1 MKFIVDDFSGGLT
14 DAIYT
19 SDPKCAEIIDNV
31 HITRDKTIETA
42 PGIEIFSTTASRLP
56 NNKRVS
62 LISKLNDSTFVAF
75 SEDRAYKVTESAIT
89 ELVGPGNNPAF
100 SEGDESSLVSVAEF
114 NGHLICTNTA
124 KSHPIKIYT
133 DDNVTPQLRTAGL
146 PAISAIPTI
155 TATGSGTGNR
165 YSYALVRSYTYN
177 VSSVTY
183 LDLSSPL
190 VTVKEASVIGTTTP
204 YTITGI
210 ATLANGT
217 DYNYDLSNI
226 KVQIYRTTAG
236 GTAYYY
242 VGQVSNGTTSF
253 VDNVTDAT
261 LLNNPTLYTNGGIVG
276 NDSPP
281 LSKYVFEANDTYYY
295 LDITQNNES
304 KPFRLLQSITNDPDS
319 VPGDFSVSFKDKIT
333 GGGAIGRTPIIF
345 TKSSIARLDGIIDE
359 AGRGSVNREILS
371 NSIGCVSMN
380 SIVKSPRGLYFASE
394 SGFYVTTGYD
404 VPVKLANDGNNKGRI
419 DSIYRD
425 LINKDKIQG
434 VYNPITNRVYWT
446 ACNGSADND
455 IIFVYEET
463 HDSFTTLTNEVGI
476 LPTALIVDGEDL
488 IIGDANGYIFRMSK
502 SFYTHPVVDTT
513 KSPSLWSKAPIKYRW
528 KSVHLNMGDSSINK
542 WITGINVQGKPET
555 NVNMS
560 IMSYTNGEADG
571 KELYPIRT
579 VPFLVWGD
587 FSFSWGDLGFVWNRT
602 STVNQTRS
610 FPSGRLRARQ
620 RQVEFTNAYFE
631 IQASGSD
638 PGSLI
643 TINSLNKTATIVT
656 PASYA
661 FGLNMDGYDMVID
674 GNSYKIKSG
683 SSNTIVLESTPVN
696 GTYNWTIM
704 GYAKGQRAQVLNF
717 SLKYEALS
725 DAGTFWRTSSET

>member
-1 MKFIVDDFSGGLT
+1 MKFLVGDFSGGLT

-19 SDPKCAEIIDNV
+19 SNPNCAEVIDNV
-31 HITRDKTIETA
+31 YITRDKTIETV

-62 LISKLNDSTFVAF
+62 LIAKLNDTTFVAF
-75 SEDRAYKVTESAIT
+75 SEDKAYKVTQSAIT

-100 SEGDESSLVSVAEF
+100 NEGNESSLVSVAEF
-114 NGHLICTNTA
+114 NGHLYCTNTA
-124 KSHPIKIYT
+124 KSYPIKIYT
-133 DDNVTPQLRTAGL
+133 DANITPQLRTAGL

-155 TATGSGTGNR
+155 TATGTGSS
-165 YSYALVRSYTYN
+165 YSYALVRSYIYN
-177 VSSVTY
+177 VASVTY
-183 LDLSSPL
+183 ADVSSPL
-190 VTVKEASVIGTTTP
+190 ITVKVAGVVGPSVP
-204 YTITGI
+204 YTITGL

-217 DYNYDLSNI
+217 DYNYDTANI
-226 KVQIYRTTAG
+226 KTQIYRTTAG

-242 VGQVSNGTTSF
+242 VGEVANGVTSF
-253 VDNVTDAT
+253 VDNVPDST
-261 LLNNPTLYTNGGIVG
+261 LINGSTLYINGGIVG

-295 LDITQNNES
+295 LDITQSNES

-319 VPGDFSVSFKDKIT
+319 VPSDFSVSFKDTIT

-345 TKSSIARLDGIIDE
+345 TKNSIARLDGIIDE

-419 DSIYRD
+419 DAIYRD

-434 VYNPITNRVYWT
+434 VYNPSTNRVYWT

-488 IIGDANGYIFRMSK
+488 IIGDSKGYLFRMSK
-502 SFYTHPVVDTT
+502 SFYTHPVVDDT
-513 KSPSLWSKAPIKYRW
+513 KAPALWSKAPIKYKW
-528 KSVHLNMGDSSINK
+528 KSVHLDMGDSTINK
-542 WITGINVQGKPET
+542 WITSINVQGKPET
-555 NVNMS
+555 NVNMAVN
-560 IMSYTNGEADG
+560 SYTNGEADG
-571 KELYPIRT
+571 KQLYPVRT
-579 VPFLVWGD
+579 VPYLVWGD
-587 FSFSWGDLGFVWNRT
+587 FSFSWGDTGFVWNRT

-620 RQVEFTNAYFE
+620 RQIEFTNAYFE
-631 IQASGSD
+631 IQASGTDS
-638 PGSLI
+638 GSLI
-643 TINSLNKTATIVT
+643 TINSSNKTATIVT
-656 PASYA
+656 PLSYA

-674 GNSYKIKSG
+674 GASYKIKSG
-683 SSNTIVLESTPVN
+683 TSDTIVLETCPSN
-696 GTYNWTIM
+696 GTYAWSIM
-704 GYAKGQRAQVLNF
+704 GYGKGQRAQVLNF
-717 SLKYEALS
+717 SLTYEALS

>member
-1 MKFIVDDFSGGLT
+1 MKLIVGDFSGGLT
-14 DAIYT
+14 DATYT
-19 SDPKCAEIIDNV
+19 SGINCAEVIDNV

-62 LISKLNDSTFVAF
+62 LIAKLNDATFVAF
-75 SEDRAYKVTESAIT
+75 SEDKAYKVTQSAIT
-89 ELVGPGNNPAF
+89 EIVGPGNNPAF
-100 SEGDESSLVSVAEF
+100 NEGTESSLVSVAEF
-114 NGHLICTNTA
+114 NGHLICTNTD

-133 DDNVTPQLRTAGL
+133 DNNVTPQLRTAGL

-155 TATGSGTGNR
+155 TATGTGSS
-165 YSYALVRSYTYN
+165 YSYALVRSYIYN
-177 VSSVTY
+177 VASVTY
-183 LDLSSPL
+183 ADISAPL
-190 VTVKEASVIGTTTP
+190 ITVKVAGVVGPTVP

-217 DYNYDLSNI
+217 DYNYDLANI
-226 KVQIYRTTAG
+226 KVQIYRTTVG

-242 VGQVSNGTTSF
+242 VGEVANGSTVPF
-253 VDNVTDAT
+253 VDNTPDTT
-261 LLNNPTLYTNGGIVG
+261 LINGSTLYINGGIVG

-319 VPGDFSVSFKDKIT
+319 VPSDFSVSFKDKLT

-345 TKSSIARLDGIIDE
+345 TKNSIARLDGIIDE

-434 VYNPITNRVYWT
+434 VYNAITNRVYWT
-446 ACNGSADND
+446 ACTGSADND

-488 IIGDANGYIFRMSK
+488 IIGDSKGYLFRMSK
-502 SFYTHPVVDTT
+502 SFYTHPVVDTM

-528 KSVHLNMGDSSINK
+528 KSVHFTMGDSSVNK

-555 NVNMS
+555 NVNMD
-560 IMSYTNGEADG
+560 IISYTNGEADG
-571 KELYPIRT
+571 KHLYPIRT
-579 VPFLVWGD
+579 VPYLVWGD
-587 FSFSWGDLGFVWNRT
+587 FSFSWGDSGFVWNRI

-620 RQVEFTNAYFE
+620 RQIEFTNAYFE
-631 IQASGSD
+631 IQASGTD
-638 PGSLI
+638 NGSLV
-643 TINSLNKTATIVT
+643 TINSSNKTATIVT

-674 GNSYKIKSG
+674 GISYKIKSG
-683 SSNTIVLESTPVN
+683 SSDTIVLESCPIN
-696 GTYNWTIM
+696 ETYAWTIM